1 MIQRKQT
8 LFLILAAVCGVAMY
22 FFPLVSFYSEL
33 NTFKLYVYDF
43 KNMAPSSDIAF
54 GIMTVL
60 PLIVVSA
67 AIILLSIYT
76 IFKYKN
82 RILQVK
88 LVRFN
93 MLLTIFFVAGVFFLY
108 PRLAEKHISANPEF
122 EMGVY
127 FTIGILLFLYL
138 ANIFILK
145 DEKLV
150 RSLDRLR

>member
-8 LFLILAAVCGVAMY
+8 LFLILAALCGIALF

-43 KNMAPSSDIAF
+43 RNMDPSSDISF

-60 PLIVVSA
+60 PLIIVNT
-67 AIILLSIYT
+67 AIILLSIFT
-76 IFKYKN
+76 VLKYKN

-108 PRLAEKHISANPEF
+108 PRLAEEHISANPEF
-122 EMGVY
+122 DMGVY
-127 FTIGILLFLYL
+127 FPIGILLFLYL

-150 RSLDRLR
+150 RSMNRLR